1 MNLDTARTEPSPT
14 TRRATRRR
22 GRRRGERA
30 LVGLELLTGVAGV
43 IGGLLLVAEPD
54 GSLLNAKLSALAGS
68 PFSDWR
74 IPGALL
80 ATLVGG
86 GFVGTGLWQWRD
98 GWHARELSLLA
109 GLGLVVFEGAELAWI
124 GFQPLEAV
132 FGGVGLVVVGL
143 AWQLAKRERHTPK
156 LAIDN

>member
-1 MNLDTARTEPSPT
+1 
-14 TRRATRRR
+14 
-22 GRRRGERA
+22 
-30 LVGLELLTGVAGV
+30 LVGLELFTGVAGA

-54 GSLLNAKLSALAGS
+54 GSLMDAKLSALAGS

-74 IPGALL
+74 IPGVLL

-86 GFVGTGLWQWRD
+86 GFLVAGLWQWRD

-109 GLGLVVFEGAELAWI
+109 GLGLVAFEAVELVWI

-132 FGGVGLVVVGL
+132 FGGVGVVVAGL
-143 AWQLAKRERHTPK
+143 AWRLPRP
-156 LAIDN
+156 